1 MLHSKVHVSA
11 GTDGILTLIVKMVS
25 SILVYVETI
34 GVVHEALRTHM
45 LAITQKR
52 EKGDSLMEA

>member
-1 MLHSKVHVSA
+1 M
-11 GTDGILTLIVKMVS
+11 LTLIVQMVS